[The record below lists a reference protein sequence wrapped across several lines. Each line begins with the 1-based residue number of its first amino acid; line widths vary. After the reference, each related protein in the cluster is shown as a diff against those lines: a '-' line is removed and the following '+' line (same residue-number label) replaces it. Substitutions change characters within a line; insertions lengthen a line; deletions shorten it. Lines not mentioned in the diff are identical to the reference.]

1 MNTNALKLSLLTY
14 FQNFEL
20 YDYLAYIWLIITFLI
35 LIFLAIIIAKKS
47 STLSLVVIIVAL
59 LLLSISPFFIQKKL
73 NEVLRKTETNI
84 TSLKKLNFS
93 PSLILETTIY
103 NKSNKDFHICFLNTS
118 IFKQKKQTGI
128 KAYLNTLK
136 PLANQSIVITEF
148 IPQQGSLEY
157 QIVFDNFEYEG
168 DFNATLK
175 AECY

>member
-1 MNTNALKLSLLTY
+1 MNINALKLSLLTY

-47 STLSLVVIIVAL
+47 STISLIVIIVAL

-73 NEVLRKTETNI
+73 NEVLRKTETKI

-93 PSLILETTIY
+93 PSLILETTID
-103 NKSNKDFHICFLNTS
+103 NKSNKDFHICFLNIS
-118 IFKQKKQTGI
+118 VLKKQIGI
-128 KAYLNTLK
+128 KAYLNALK
-136 PLANQSIVITEF
+136 PLANQSIVIREF
-148 IPQQGSLEY
+148 IPQQSSLEY